1 VSGAGS
7 VSGEDRVARLRGTTP
22 MLAIALPG
30 LVACAVGFALAPHDE
45 LLSPLTLTLAA
56 CAVIGTFVSL
66 DFEGTLF
73 WDGSFLPIAC
83 AVALLGPAPVAAITL
98 LSELSVFR
106 IERYRPRVFA
116 LNLFGTVGP
125 NMAAAVAIGA
135 VAGKPPGFAF
145 YVVFGLIISLA
156 IIANVL
162 LVTALAG
169 VLYDEPVLERM
180 RNHSRYSAA
189 IAINVV
195 LAVAAVAI
203 YQSEG
208 LVATLFVIACVLVFA
223 YVAKRLA
230 AERDQRA
237 QIEELAS
244 SRGRLVA
251 QLLETEDRE
260 RRALAQVL
268 HDDVVQTLLVARQD
282 LQEADID
289 ESGRVRSALEHLD
302 DAVRRVRG
310 RIFVTHPSVLDR
322 VGLRAALAAI
332 AEEASA
338 SGRFVVQVA
347 GDAAPAG
354 LHDRLVFSA
363 ARELLTN
370 AAKHSQAEHVQ
381 VRLSAGDGQI
391 VLVVTDDGVGFVPNS
406 QQDTIHEGHI
416 GLQSIVERV
425 EAVGGCLEISSTP
438 GRGTQAVIKLPTTRV
453 DGVSASPTLGSGE
466 PIRANLAS
474 VRED

>member
-1 VSGAGS
+1 MSEALAVTSEG
-7 VSGEDRVARLRGTTP
+7 RVEGLRGTAP

-30 LVACAVGFALAPHDE
+30 LAGCAAVFVLTPHDE
-45 LLSPLTLTLAA
+45 LLSPLTIALAP

-83 AVALLGPAPVAAITL
+83 AVALLGPAPVAAITV

-116 LNLFGTVGP
+116 LNLFGTVAP
-125 NMAAAVAIGA
+125 NMAAALAIAA
-135 VAGKPPGFAF
+135 VAGEPPGLGF
-145 YVVFGLIISLA
+145 YGVFGLIISLA

-208 LVATLFVIACVLVFA
+208 LVATLFVIACVFVFA

-268 HDDVVQTLLVARQD
+268 HDDVIQTLLVARQD
-282 LQEADID
+282 LREAEIG
-289 ESGRVRSALEHLD
+289 ESGRLKSALEHLD
-302 DAVRRVRG
+302 DAVQQVRG

-322 VGLRAALAAI
+322 VGLRAALATI
-332 AEEASA
+332 AEEAGA
-338 SGRFVVQVA
+338 RGRFVVQVA
-347 GDAAPAG
+347 GDTAPAG

-363 ARELLTN
+363 ARELLAN
-370 AAKHSQAEHVQ
+370 AAKHSRAERVQ
-381 VRLSAGDGQI
+381 VRLSVGDRLI
-391 VLVVTDDGVGFVPNS
+391 VLVVSDDGVGFEPDS
-406 QQDTIHEGHI
+406 QPGDIQEGHI
-416 GLQSIVERV
+416 GLQSIAERV
-425 EAVGGCLEISSTP
+425 EAVGGCLQISSSR
-438 GRGTQAVIKLPTTRV
+438 GNGTQATVELPTTPIDE
-453 DGVSASPTLGSGE
+453 DGASRETSSDE
-466 PIRANLAS
+466 PRRANLAS
-474 VRED
+474 VSEN

>member
-1 VSGAGS
+1 
-7 VSGEDRVARLRGTTP
+7 

-30 LVACAVGFALAPHDE
+30 LAGCAVVFALTPHAE
-45 LLSPLTLTLAA
+45 LLSPLTIALAA

-83 AVALLGPAPVAAITL
+83 AVALLGPAPVAAITV

-116 LNLFGTVGP
+116 LNLFGTVAP
-125 NMAAAVAIGA
+125 NMAAALAIAA
-135 VAGKPPGFAF
+135 VAGEPPGLTFYFAF
-145 YVVFGLIISLA
+145 GLFISVA
-156 IIANVL
+156 IIVNVL
-162 LVTALAG
+162 LITALAG

-203 YQSEG
+203 YQNEG
-208 LVATLFVIACVLVFA
+208 LVATLFVIACVFVFA

-237 QIEELAS
+237 RIEELAS

-282 LQEADID
+282 LQEA
-289 ESGRVRSALEHLD
+289 EFGETGRLKSALEHLD
-302 DAVRRVRG
+302 DAVQRVRG

-322 VGLRAALAAI
+322 VGLRGHWQQSRRRPAL
-332 AEEASA
+332 
-338 SGRFVVQVA
+338 
-347 GDAAPAG
+347 
-354 LHDRLVFSA
+354 
-363 ARELLTN
+363 
-370 AAKHSQAEHVQ
+370 
-381 VRLSAGDGQI
+381 
-391 VLVVTDDGVGFVPNS
+391 
-406 QQDTIHEGHI
+406 
-416 GLQSIVERV
+416 
-425 EAVGGCLEISSTP
+425 
-438 GRGTQAVIKLPTTRV
+438 
-453 DGVSASPTLGSGE
+453 GE
-466 PIRANLAS
+466 DSWCR
-474 VRED
+474 

>member
-1 VSGAGS
+1 
-7 VSGEDRVARLRGTTP
+7 

-30 LVACAVGFALAPHDE
+30 LAGCAAVFILSPHGE
-45 LLSPLTLTLAA
+45 LLSPLTIALAS
-56 CAVIGTFVSL
+56 CALIGTFVSL

-83 AVALLGPAPVAAITL
+83 AVALLGPAPVAAITV

-116 LNLFGTVGP
+116 LNLFGTVAP
-125 NMAAAVAIGA
+125 NMAAALAIATVAGEPPGLGFYAGFGLVISVAIM
-135 VAGKPPGFAF
+135 
-145 YVVFGLIISLA
+145 
-156 IIANVL
+156 ANVL

-169 VLYDEPVLERM
+169 VLYDEPVLQRM

-208 LVATLFVIACVLVFA
+208 LVATLFVIACVFVFA

-230 AERDQRA
+230 AEREQRA
-237 QIEELAS
+237 RIEELAS

-260 RRALAQVL
+260 RRAMAQVL

-282 LQEADID
+282 LQEAEIG
-289 ESGRVRSALEHLD
+289 ETGRLKSALEHFD
-302 DAVRRVRG
+302 DVVHRVRG

-322 VGLRAALAAI
+322 VGLRAALATI

-338 SGRFVVQVA
+338 RGRFIVHVS
-347 GDAAPAG
+347 GDTPPPGA
-354 LHDRLVFSA
+354 HDRLVFSA
-363 ARELLTN
+363 ARELLAN
-370 AAKHSQAEHVQ
+370 AAKHSQAERVQ
-381 VRLSAGDGQI
+381 VHLSVGVQVI
-391 VLVVTDDGVGFVPNS
+391 VLEVRDDGVGLERDS
-406 QQDTIHEGHI
+406 QRGSIQEGHI
-416 GLQSIVERV
+416 GLQSIAERV
-425 EAVGGCLEISSTP
+425 EAVGGCLRISSSR
-438 GRGTQAVIKLPTTRV
+438 GQGTQVTVELPTAPI
-453 DGVSASPTLGSGE
+453 DEGSPSRMPSGAE
-466 PIRANLAS
+466 PHRAKLAS
-474 VRED
+474 VSEN

>member
-1 VSGAGS
+1 
-7 VSGEDRVARLRGTTP
+7 

-30 LVACAVGFALAPHDE
+30 LAGCAVLFVLTPHDE
-45 LLSPLTLTLAA
+45 LLSPLTITLAA
-56 CAVIGTFVSL
+56 CALIGTFVSL
-66 DFEGTLF
+66 DLEGTLF

-83 AVALLGPAPVAAITL
+83 AVALLGPAPVAAITV

-116 LNLFGTVGP
+116 LNLFGTVAP
-125 NMAAAVAIGA
+125 NMAAALAIAA
-135 VAGKPPGFAF
+135 VAVEPPGLGF
-145 YVVFGLIISLA
+145 YVVFGLIISTA

-208 LVATLFVIACVLVFA
+208 LVATLFVIACVFVFA

-230 AERDQRA
+230 AERDQRT

-282 LQEADID
+282 LQEAEIG
-289 ESGRVRSALEHLD
+289 EAGRLKSALQHLD
-302 DAVRRVRG
+302 DAVQQVRG

-322 VGLRAALAAI
+322 VGLRAALATI
-332 AEEASA
+332 AEEAGA
-338 SGRFVVQVA
+338 RGRFVVQVA
-347 GDAAPAG
+347 GDTAPSG
-354 LHDRLVFSA
+354 VHDRLLFSA
-363 ARELLTN
+363 ARELLAN
-370 AAKHSQAEHVQ
+370 AAQHSRADRVQ
-381 VRLSAGDGQI
+381 VRLSVGDQLI
-391 VLVVTDDGVGFVPNS
+391 VLEVNDDGIGFEPDS
-406 QQDTIHEGHI
+406 QRGTIREGHI
-416 GLQSIVERV
+416 GLQSIAERV
-425 EAVGGCLEISSTP
+425 EAIGGCLQVCSS
-438 GRGTQAVIKLPTTRV
+438 RGHGTNVTVELPTTPV
-453 DGVSASPTLGSGE
+453 DENSASHIPRGDK
-466 PIRANLAS
+466 PQRAKLAS
-474 VRED
+474 VSEN

>member
-1 VSGAGS
+1 
-7 VSGEDRVARLRGTTP
+7 

-30 LVACAVGFALAPHDE
+30 LAGCAVVFALVPHDE
-45 LLSPLTLTLAA
+45 LWSPLTIALAA

-83 AVALLGPAPVAAITL
+83 AVALLGPAPVAAITV

-116 LNLFGTVGP
+116 LNLFGTVAP
-125 NMAAAVAIGA
+125 NMAAALAIGA
-135 VAGKPPGFAF
+135 VAGKPHGLGFYA
-145 YVVFGLIISLA
+145 VFGLVISLA

-208 LVATLFVIACVLVFA
+208 LVATLFVIACVFVFA
-223 YVAKRLA
+223 YVSKRLA

-237 QIEELAS
+237 QIEDLAS

-282 LQEADID
+282 LQEAEIG
-289 ESGRVRSALEHLD
+289 ETGRLTSALEHLD
-302 DAVRRVRG
+302 DAVQRVRG
-310 RIFVTHPSVLDR
+310 RIFATHPSVLDR
-322 VGLRAALAAI
+322 VGLRAALATI
-332 AEEASA
+332 AEEA
-338 SGRFVVQVA
+338 GTRGGFVVQVA
-347 GDAAPAG
+347 GESAPAEI
-354 LHDRLVFSA
+354 HDRLVFSA
-363 ARELLTN
+363 ARELLAN
-370 AAKHSQAEHVQ
+370 AAKHSQAERVHVHLS
-381 VRLSAGDGQI
+381 VGDRLTI
-391 VLVVTDDGVGFVPNS
+391 LVVTDDGVGFEPDS
-406 QQDTIHEGHI
+406 QVAAIQKGHI
-416 GLQSIVERV
+416 GLQSIAERV
-425 EAVGGCLEISSTP
+425 EAVGGCLHISSS
-438 GRGTQAVIKLPTTRV
+438 RDNGTRVTVELPRTRV
-453 DGVSASPTLGSGE
+453 DRDPESDVPGSSQ
-466 PIRANLAS
+466 PDRAKLAS
-474 VRED
+474 VGED